1 MEENRTIGKEREQRT
16 QELIRLIRHD
26 DDVLME
32 RRGWM
37 LISTLV
43 FIHNFP
49 AEEVFE
55 IVATDLE
62 QRFEMSDDLT
72 EIRMRPRHRHAKGVG
87 LELAD
92 PPERLYHGIAY
103 ILVPYILKTGILG
116 YVALYDDKNEAIEK
130 GRNMDDAPVYVEID
144 AKKMKEDKV
153 NLYRTREGSWVAF
166 SIAPQYITKVIAQG
180 I

>member
-1 MEENRTIGKEREQRT
+1 MAENRTIGKDCEQRT
-16 QELIRLIRHD
+16 RELIRLIRHD

-37 LISTLV
+37 LISNLV

-55 IVATDLE
+55 IVATDPK

-72 EIRMRPRHRHAKGVG
+72 EIRMRRRHRHANGVG

-103 ILVPYILKTGILG
+103 ILVRYILKIGILG
-116 YVALYDDKNEAIEK
+116 YVTLYDNKNEAIEK
-130 GRNMDDAPVYVEID
+130 GENMDDTPVYVEVD
-144 AKKMKEDKV
+144 AKKMKEDNVK
-153 NLYRTREGSWVAF
+153 LYRTRDGSWISF
-166 SIAPQYITKVIAQG
+166 SVAPQYITNVFAKG